1 MLNRCGKTGQGAQGH
16 VFHMLRTVGQDGA
29 GRLAL
34 VRRVLQKL
42 AMSSAEAR
50 PPTCLLQKAS
60 KASFRALWNREL
72 LLKLSV
78 TYCITTH
85 STSTLKLTT
94 QLCAADKRNE
104 VSRQVLGDA

>member
-60 KASFRALWNREL
+60 KASFRALWNSEL

-78 TYCITTH
+78 TYCACIC
-85 STSTLKLTT
+85 TSVKLLSEAGATLWWI
-94 QLCAADKRNE
+94 
-104 VSRQVLGDA
+104 LGRR